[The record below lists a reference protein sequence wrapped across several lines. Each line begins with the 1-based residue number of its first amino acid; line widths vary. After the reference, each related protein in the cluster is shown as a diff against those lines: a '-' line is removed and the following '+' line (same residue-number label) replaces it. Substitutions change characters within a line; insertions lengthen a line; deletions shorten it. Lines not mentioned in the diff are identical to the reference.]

1 MKQLATPQTRASWN
15 SQFIEQ
21 LEFIKKHLR
30 FPFKGRSMWTTLI
43 FLGIIPGMCVIIY
56 ALMFL
61 ESNSSTPVF
70 WFLPVMI
77 FTFLV
82 VIRRYLR
89 TLRFRPVP
97 ALPSATENI
106 RLLLSFLQHHHFAY
120 HQHPI
125 APEVFQIISRNISAS
140 GEDREVL
147 VFIADEGRILLNS
160 HFTQSGSKLTMGTS
174 HVREMAKDL
183 RQFIVQQ
190 TELSS

>member
-1 MKQLATPQTRASWN
+1 MMKSLLFLAV
-15 SQFIEQ
+15 
-21 LEFIKKHLR
+21 
-30 FPFKGRSMWTTLI
+30 
-43 FLGIIPGMCVIIY
+43 IPGCCILIY
-56 ALMFL
+56 ALLFL
-61 ESNSSTPVF
+61 RHDSNKAVYAILLFSLFTN
-70 WFLPVMI
+70 LIVM
-77 FTFLV
+77 
-82 VIRRYLR
+82 RRFLR

-97 ALPSATENI
+97 ALPTTTENI

-120 HQHPI
+120 QQHPQ

-147 VFIADEGRILLNS
+147 VFIADEGRVLLNS

>member
-1 MKQLATPQTRASWN
+1 
-15 SQFIEQ
+15 
-21 LEFIKKHLR
+21 
-30 FPFKGRSMWTTLI
+30 MWTTLL
-43 FLGIIPGMCVIIY
+43 FLSIIPGVCAVIYTVLFLNGNGKMADYWIVAMM
-56 ALMFL
+56 ALTF
-61 ESNSSTPVF
+61 
-70 WFLPVMI
+70 I
-77 FTFLV
+77 FVT
-82 VIRRYLR
+82 RRYLN

-97 ALPSATENI
+97 ALTTTAENI
-106 RLLLSFLQHHHFAY
+106 RLLLLFLQSNHFAF

-140 GEDREVL
+140 GEDREVM